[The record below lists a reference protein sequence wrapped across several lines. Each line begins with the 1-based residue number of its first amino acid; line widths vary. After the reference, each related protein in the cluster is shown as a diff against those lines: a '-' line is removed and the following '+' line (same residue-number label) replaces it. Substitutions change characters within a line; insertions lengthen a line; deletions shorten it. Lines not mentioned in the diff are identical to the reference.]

1 MAASL
6 PSLKLR
12 LGPVA
17 AARIGDADLAAFL
30 TEAADRSDE
39 ADVVMG
45 LAMAW
50 VYQRLAAESAANI
63 RYSQA
68 DESVDKTA
76 EAANWQKL
84 YDAAW
89 ASLPESIREAGAAL
103 PDVGSFGTE
112 PTSVDV

>member
-1 MAASL
+1 MIADLST
-6 PSLKLR
+6 LKRR

-17 AARIGDADLAAFL
+17 SARIGDIDLVGYLSDAS
-30 TEAADRSDE
+30 DRSDQSE
-39 ADVVMG
+39 VVLPLC
-45 LAMAW
+45 LAW
-50 VYQRLAAESAANI
+50 CYQRLAAESAANL

-68 DESVDKTA
+68 DESVDKTG
-76 EAANWQKL
+76 EAANWQRL

-112 PTSVDV
+112 PTEVET